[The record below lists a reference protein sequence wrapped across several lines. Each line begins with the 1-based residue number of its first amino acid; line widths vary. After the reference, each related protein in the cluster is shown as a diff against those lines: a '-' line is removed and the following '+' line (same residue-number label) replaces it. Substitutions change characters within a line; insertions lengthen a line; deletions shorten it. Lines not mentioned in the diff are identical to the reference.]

1 MRDPRGLLLAL
12 FALPCAAAAQGLPPA
27 APAVIFSASLLP
39 EGPEFSI
46 VEKSDYS
53 RYLEGRYVGHV
64 YRESRGLL
72 RAQEAGYSGEC
83 YVLEETIR
91 DERVSSRRVQGSLDL
106 AWSADSGNLAAA
118 SDSGFPRYRG
128 LLAAAPAKLEPGLS
142 WVSEGG
148 YFLDLRDL
156 GESGG
161 QGRAFELPFLAEYR
175 VKGRASLDGSPV
187 LVVSCLFA
195 LRLEGSSG
203 GLSSPALPSIMG
215 RHELDLYLDA
225 VTGRL
230 VLLRDRFD
238 DSYRFSGGAAE
249 RRNGFTL
256 VFFRGVTRFALAD
269 SPSSTSASAKS
280 ASAKSA
286 GAEPA
291 ASSGAASL
299 PGPGGMPQSQTA
311 GQTSADD
318 LRAAGPG
325 PLLSGSSESLDES
338 GSSALEGQ
346 GAESLKK
353 AGVDV
358 VESDHNVVLRVRDL
372 PFVADSDEIVP
383 GERWRLDAIAD
394 ALKRIPSRSFLV
406 EGHSASVG
414 KPEGE
419 LELSERRAKRIVDE
433 LASRG
438 IAASR
443 FIYRGLGS
451 SAPLA
456 SNESEEGRARNRRVE
471 ITILDF

>member
-1 MRDPRGLLLAL
+1 MRDLRALLVAL
-12 FALPCAAAAQGLPPA
+12 LVLDCAASAQSLSSL
-27 APAVIFSASLLP
+27 APSVVFSASLLP

-72 RAQEAGYSGEC
+72 RARGAGYSGDC

-91 DERVSSRRVQGSLDL
+91 DERLSSRRVDGSLDL
-106 AWSADSGNLAAA
+106 EWSAGSGNLVAA

-128 LLAAAPAKLEPGLS
+128 LLAEAPDKLEEGLS
-142 WVSEGG
+142 WISAGS

-156 GESGG
+156 GVGG
-161 QGRAFELPFLAEYR
+161 EEGKAFELPFLAEYR
-175 VKGRASLDGSPV
+175 VRGQASLDGRPF
-187 LVVSCLFA
+187 LLVSCLFA
-195 LRLEGSSG
+195 LRLEATSAGLAGAGLAGAGTAGPAG
-203 GLSSPALPSIMG
+203 GPLPSAPPSVAG

-225 VTGRL
+225 GTGRL
-230 VLLRDRFD
+230 AFLRDRFD
-238 DSYRFSGGAAE
+238 DSYRLPGGASE

-256 VFFRGVTRFALAD
+256 VFFRGVSRFALA
-269 SPSSTSASAKS
+269 SPPGPAAPSEKAAP
-280 ASAKSA
+280 
-286 GAEPA
+286 AEGA
-291 ASSGAASL
+291 ASSVSSSGAI
-299 PGPGGMPQSQTA
+299 
-311 GQTSADD
+311 
-318 LRAAGPG
+318 
-325 PLLSGSSESLDES
+325 
-338 GSSALEGQ
+338 GSSALQGQ

-358 VESDHNVVLRVRDL
+358 VESDRNVVLRVRDL
-372 PFVADSDEIVP
+372 PFVADSDEIVA
-383 GERWRLDAIAD
+383 GEKWRLDAIAE
-394 ALKRIPSRSFLV
+394 ALKKIPERSFLV

-433 LASRG
+433 LVGRG
-438 IAASR
+438 IAAAR

-451 SAPLA
+451 SKPLA